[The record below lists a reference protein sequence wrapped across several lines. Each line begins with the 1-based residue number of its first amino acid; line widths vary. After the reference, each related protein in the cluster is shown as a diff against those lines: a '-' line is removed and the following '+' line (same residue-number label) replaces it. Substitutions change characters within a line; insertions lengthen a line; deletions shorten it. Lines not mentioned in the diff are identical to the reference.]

1 MGCFLVDYEN
11 VQSGAPFCG
20 IDTLTAE
27 DDIYFFYSD
36 NAKKIEEYYWQ
47 LLISSP
53 CKKHFIKLKQTGK
66 NALDFYIAVQVGN
79 CIGQNPNTEVVIISN
94 DKDFTAVVDYVKLM
108 EKTKVQHVVIASSI
122 IEALSILAV
131 PKEQRNT
138 VITKMNSMV
147 TIDPCYKPIKGVQ
160 ENRIEENSKNIPLE
174 KKKIETH
181 KQLWRF
187 SLREILR
194 LRKA

>member
-66 NALDFYIAVQVGN
+66 NALDFYIAVQV
-79 CIGQNPNTEVVIISN
+79 VIISN

-147 TIDPCYKPIKGVQ
+147 TIDPCYKPIKSV
-160 ENRIEENSKNIPLE
+160 EEISIEENSKNIPLE
-174 KKKIETH
+174 KKKIETR

-194 LRKA
+194 IKRAK